1 MPNELPAFLQ
11 EFMKHRKHVTKSDP
25 TPLQS
30 KTAAL
35 QPASKT
41 KDLDLSVAG
50 IIEKKPNRKVLDEF
64 LQKRC
69 DELTKVKLAKS

>member
-11 EFMKHRKHVTKSDP
+11 EFMKHRQHTTKKDP
-25 TPLQS
+25 TPLD
-30 KTAAL
+30 KKKDAL
-35 QPASKT
+35 ISVSKT

-50 IIEKKPNRKVLDEF
+50 IIEKKPSRKVLDEF

-69 DELTKVKLAKS
+69 DELSKEKTK